1 MPRIR
6 YVLPF
11 VLWSIS
17 ARWQASSLI
26 TPPPRHGPGSNNRLS
41 PYQLRH
47 NNNNIPWSRFRLG
60 TSSRILP
67 IAVSV
72 HSHGDGSAIAH
83 RESSAIHHSNGSIK
97 PSSSLVNGKDTATA
111 AEHKNN
117 KRNSKSKSAP
127 TDADPAYSVLPRHI
141 AFICDGNSR
150 WASQHSLPESM
161 GHVAGADR
169 VVKLIETLYRL
180 QLPSTSKTE
189 DHSQTKQ
196 TAAAAAEATASP
208 TRQPQ
213 SNPPNSPQNQK
224 QNQKQQKRIE
234 YCTLFA
240 FSTENWSRP
249 PHEISALFQLVER
262 TANQYRQ
269 HEAITKGK
277 LQIELLG
284 NMDDD
289 RIPNGA
295 RTELLLLQ
303 EESRLAC
310 DARRRSR
317 RRKDTTVEEE
327 GGDGVK
333 NNDVVDYDDDDDDDE
348 EDGDDSQADAEDGSN
363 IGGGFCG
370 DCCGKK
376 KKKKRRSKKKGKASE
391 LMLLVRH
398 YGVRLFGTSVTWL
411 LWDIAYYGN
420 KLFQSSF
427 LIALTGDDATLVDI
441 MGASAINAFIA
452 LLGYYAAAS
461 IVDDPDVGRLA
472 LQQTGFVITGTL
484 FLLCGTLN
492 DRLSSTWLIIMYFA
506 SSFFGQCGP
515 NCTTFL
521 IPTEIFPTN
530 QRALCHGIS
539 ASMGKLGALIAS
551 ILFHFVTE
559 RDLFLFSGYAA
570 FAASLITFVTIPE
583 TTTLDLY
590 EIDKQWHK
598 VLIGEKYEG
607 PATDP
612 KHLSFYERNQNRL
625 CCSKR

>member
-1 MPRIR
+1 
-6 YVLPF
+6 
-11 VLWSIS
+11 
-17 ARWQASSLI
+17 
-26 TPPPRHGPGSNNRLS
+26 
-41 PYQLRH
+41 
-47 NNNNIPWSRFRLG
+47 
-60 TSSRILP
+60 
-67 IAVSV
+67 
-72 HSHGDGSAIAH
+72 
-83 RESSAIHHSNGSIK
+83 
-97 PSSSLVNGKDTATA
+97 
-111 AEHKNN
+111 
-117 KRNSKSKSAP
+117 
-127 TDADPAYSVLPRHI
+127 
-141 AFICDGNSR
+141 
-150 WASQHSLPESM
+150 M

-333 NNDVVDYDDDDDDDE
+333 NNDVVDYDDDDDDDDILTICLAINYGGRADILQATQKILQSILE
-348 EDGDDSQADAEDGSN
+348 GEVPPETLTDNNNTATEDYERLLSQNLWTSPLPDPDLIIRTGGEYRLSN
-363 IGGGFCG
+363 F
-370 DCCGKK
+370 
-376 KKKKRRSKKKGKASE
+376 
-391 LMLLVRH
+391 
-398 YGVRLFGTSVTWL
+398 L
-411 LWDIAYYGN
+411 LWNAAYAELFFSEVLWPDFDGEALGEALAWYG
-420 KLFQSSF
+420 
-427 LIALTGDDATLVDI
+427 
-441 MGASAINAFIA
+441 
-452 LLGYYAAAS
+452 
-461 IVDDPDVGRLA
+461 GR
-472 LQQTGFVITGTL
+472 V
-484 FLLCGTLN
+484 
-492 DRLSSTWLIIMYFA
+492 RR
-506 SSFFGQCGP
+506 FGG
-515 NCTTFL
+515 
-521 IPTEIFPTN
+521 
-530 QRALCHGIS
+530 R
-539 ASMGKLGALIAS
+539 
-551 ILFHFVTE
+551 
-559 RDLFLFSGYAA
+559 
-570 FAASLITFVTIPE
+570 
-583 TTTLDLY
+583 
-590 EIDKQWHK
+590 
-598 VLIGEKYEG
+598 
-607 PATDP
+607 
-612 KHLSFYERNQNRL
+612 
-625 CCSKR
+625 